1 VPATKIA
8 RLLGDPLPPTSG
20 REATVLVGQCLSAI
34 DIGQARGGNL
44 VGIVSGDGSSLS
56 HAAILARSLGIP
68 AVMGVRDL
76 PLSHLDGQELV
87 VDGTAGRV
95 YAHPSSGMRRA
106 FETSIENQHA
116 QTETLEQVRA
126 LDAVTMDGTELRL
139 YVNAGLSA
147 DLRPAATAGSSGI
160 GLFRSE
166 VPFMLYDRLPSELE
180 QLKLYREAL
189 EAMAPLPVTLR
200 TFRQPDLAEST
211 LSPISAPGADSY
223 AGTSCRSR

>member
-1 VPATKIA
+1 
-8 RLLGDPLPPTSG
+8 
-20 REATVLVGQCLSAI
+20 VGQCLSAI

-95 YAHPSSGMRRA
+95 YAHLSSGMRRA

-116 QTETLEQVRA
+116 QTGPWSRF
-126 LDAVTMDGTELRL
+126 G
-139 YVNAGLSA
+139 
-147 DLRPAATAGSSGI
+147 
-160 GLFRSE
+160 
-166 VPFMLYDRLPSELE
+166 PS
-180 QLKLYREAL
+180 
-189 EAMAPLPVTLR
+189 MPLPWME
-200 TFRQPDLAEST
+200 PS
-211 LSPISAPGADSY
+211 
-223 AGTSCRSR
+223 